1 MKWVLLLFFLVA
13 GCAQTGPQE
22 SLPEMTDMKLESPA
36 FANGGNI
43 PLKYG
48 CEGEGVSPPLE
59 IRDAPNGTKS
69 FALVLD
75 DPDSPSHKFVHW
87 VAFNISPGTGVSPG
101 TISIPEGTS
110 PGTSG
115 KNSFGR
121 MGYGGPCPPPG
132 PAHNYRFRV
141 YALNATLNL
150 PAGATKEQLDA
161 AMRGHILG
169 QAELR
174 GMYGT

>member
-1 MKWVLLLFFLVA
+1 M
-13 GCAQTGPQE
+13 GE
-22 SLPEMTDMKLESPA
+22 MKLESPA
-36 FANGGNI
+36 FSDGGAI

-48 CEGEGVSPPLE
+48 CDGEGVSPPLK
-59 IRDAPNGTKS
+59 ISGAPNGTKS

-75 DPDSPSHKFVHW
+75 DPDSPSGKFVHW
-87 VAFNISPGTGVSPG
+87 VAFNVFPGTGAGVS
-101 TISIPEGTS
+101 TETTSIPEGTS

-141 YALNATLNL
+141 YALNSTLNL
-150 PAGATKEQLDA
+150 PAGSTREQLDA
-161 AMRGHILG
+161 AMRGHILA
-169 QAELR
+169 QAELK
-174 GMYGT
+174 GKYGGR